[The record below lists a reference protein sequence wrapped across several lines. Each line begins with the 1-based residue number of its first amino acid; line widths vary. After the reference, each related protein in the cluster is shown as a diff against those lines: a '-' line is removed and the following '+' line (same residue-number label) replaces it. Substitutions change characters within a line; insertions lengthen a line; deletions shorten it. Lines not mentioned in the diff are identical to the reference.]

1 MTVFD
6 FSSLIELYKKMDA
19 TFDKVA
25 AHYQFQCNGCEDNC
39 CRSLFFHHTFVEK
52 AFLQY
57 GFSRMDTKVQKKI
70 RKNTAAYV
78 NKTFSDNLPQKGV
91 PPKSLKLMCPLNQDG
106 RCALYFFRPM
116 ICRLHGLP
124 HELTRP
130 ADACTVRGPGCDAGG
145 FDDKTYIPFD
155 RTPFYVQ
162 MAAIEQTFRKNTGHT
177 GKIRETIA
185 HMLSD
190 TKVNRHD

>member
-6 FSSLIELYKKMDA
+6 FSSLIGLYKKMDA
-19 TFDKVA
+19 AFDKVA
-25 AHYQFQCNGCEDNC
+25 AQYGFQCNGCEDNC

-57 GFSRMDTKVQKKI
+57 GFSRMDIKMQKKI
-70 RKNTAAYV
+70 HKNAAAYV
-78 NKTFSDNLPQKGV
+78 SETFSGSLPQKDM
-91 PPKSLKLMCPLNQDG
+91 PRKSLKLMCPLNQDG
-106 RCALYFFRPM
+106 RCTLYFFRPM

-124 HELTRP
+124 HQLTRP
-130 ADACTVRGPGCDAGG
+130 ADASPVRGPGCDAGR
-145 FDDKTYIPFD
+145 FDDKAYIPFD
-155 RTPFYVQ
+155 RTPFYIQ
-162 MAAIEQTFRKNTGHT
+162 MAAIEQTFRKDTGHT

-190 TKVNRHD
+190 TKISLHD

>member
-1 MTVFD
+1 MAAFD
-6 FSSLIELYKKMDA
+6 FSSLIGLYKKMDA
-19 TFDKVA
+19 AFDSVA
-25 AHYQFQCNGCEDNC
+25 EHYGFRCNGCKDNC

-57 GFSRMDTKVQKKI
+57 GFSRMDIKMRKKI
-70 RKNTAAYV
+70 HKNAAAYV
-78 NKTFSDNLPQKGV
+78 SKTFYGSLPQKHM
-91 PPKSLKLMCPLNQDG
+91 PQKSLKLMCPLNQDG
-106 RCALYFFRPM
+106 RCTLYFFRPM

-124 HELTRP
+124 HELKRP
-130 ADACTVRGPGCDAGG
+130 ADACAVRGPGCDAGG

-155 RTPFYVQ
+155 RTLFYIQ

-190 TKVNRHD
+190 TKVNPHG